1 MRSTNFSRIKNLFP
15 KKEWDVG
22 YITPTQLKICAYRPI
37 KGKAHL
43 FGLDF
48 TNGLHYTNLRNC
60 IVLIRQT
67 SNTGDYG
74 FYEEASAIMSKS
86 ALKWRMIYTN
96 FKEAAIQA
104 GLGVVAKNSL
114 VYTYRFG
121 FDSKICVIG
130 IDKTITNLPTNKRV
144 NKKLWNRCVGCWDC
158 AINCPVK
165 AIHNEGDE
173 MKDNWI
179 DSSKCDNFLAYS
191 DHPTIPSIKKFW
203 HKNIYPELSKE
214 EVKGLDTY
222 IKVSKKYKGHGLPFD
237 REGYTF
243 HPSFGPEKDGKAIN
257 IPMCRECTSQPRCSK
272 WKGHYPY
279 HKKDIS

>member
-1 MRSTNFSRIKNLFP
+1 M
-15 KKEWDVG
+15 
-22 YITPTQLKICAYRPI
+22 
-37 KGKAHL
+37 

-96 FKEAAIQA
+96 FKKAAIQA

-130 IDKTITNLPTNKRV
+130 IDKTIY
-144 NKKLWNRCVGCWDC
+144 
-158 AINCPVK
+158 
-165 AIHNEGDE
+165 E
-173 MKDNWI
+173 
-179 DSSKCDNFLAYS
+179 SSN
-191 DHPTIPSIKKFW
+191 
-203 HKNIYPELSKE
+203 
-214 EVKGLDTY
+214 
-222 IKVSKKYKGHGLPFD
+222 
-237 REGYTF
+237 
-243 HPSFGPEKDGKAIN
+243 
-257 IPMCRECTSQPRCSK
+257 
-272 WKGHYPY
+272 
-279 HKKDIS
+279 